1 MSKISPPLVGIR
13 IDMGWNTSLVLPPDK
28 MEALVALLND
38 GVLVEEEYNKDP
50 KQTHWNSSDNN
61 AAFHMLSEETV
72 ANAKMH
78 SVLNQP

>member
-38 GVLVEEEYNKDP
+38 GVLVCEEYHQDP
-50 KQTHWNSSDNN
+50 KQAYWNDKDNN